1 MEEETKPLDS
11 FDNEEMALD
20 DARRTKVL
28 SPSMLVMRRFFR
40 NRLAII
46 GLVILVCMFLFSFV
60 GGLFSPYSQSQVFK
74 GLEYIKKDYAT
85 AVYNNDL
92 RFTVKEGASF
102 SPTARSQMNLAIGKN
117 ADSFTANDQ
126 VYSLVKNGDDFYIIL
141 THEEIFTAL
150 ANPKGYVYK
159 ASEGKTLT
167 DDLKAAF
174 ETAHTAGESTFSLDG
189 IDYQIESSKK
199 NVVVYASEEIA
210 LASKMI
216 YDAANSEDSAL
227 VNSFDFRCE
236 SLTAYAEGAKS
247 FEVDGVPYQLEIDGE
262 NAVISRDG
270 EHFAYMSDISVEPKN
285 AGVMLNAEFKTAAR
299 DAIQDQ
305 QTEFTLQET
314 EGEEPTRYLI
324 NRVNTNYY
332 IQRYEA
338 SEVIRMKE
346 PPSKEHWLGLDTN
359 GMDVLTRLMYGGRV
373 SLLVGFVV
381 VFFELLIGI
390 IIGGIA
396 GFFGGWIDNVLM
408 RFVDLVNSIPFWPVV
423 IIAGSMMDMMQM
435 TSGMRIFFLMFI
447 LGILG
452 WTGIARVVRGQI
464 LSLKEQDFMMATE
477 AAGIPVSR
485 RIFKHLM
492 PNVMPL
498 LIVQATIS
506 LGSTII
512 SEATLSFLGLGI
524 KYPLASWGSII
535 NAANDIFI
543 MTNYWYIWIPA
554 GILILLTVLGF
565 NFVGDGL
572 RDAFDP
578 KMKR

>member
-1 MEEETKPLDS
+1 MDETKPVNPS
-11 FDNEEMALD
+11 GNEEMALD

-28 SPSMLVMRRFFR
+28 SPTMLVMRRFFR
-40 NRLAII
+40 NRLAIA
-46 GLVILVCMFLFSFV
+46 GLVILVIMFIFSFL
-60 GGLFSPYSQSQVFK
+60 GGLFTPYSQSQVFK

-85 AVYNNDL
+85 AVYNTDL
-92 RFTVKEGASF
+92 RMTMKEGVSF
-102 SPTARSQMNLAIGKN
+102 SPAARSQMNLAIGKN
-117 ADSFTANDQ
+117 SSSFTADGRVYGIDKKAEDFHIVLSQEQ
-126 VYSLVKNGDDFYIIL
+126 V
-141 THEEIFTAL
+141 FTAL
-150 ANPKGYVYK
+150 ANPKRYVYK
-159 ASEGKTLT
+159 AAEGFDLNDGLKT
-167 DDLKAAF
+167 AF
-174 ETAHTAGESTFSLDG
+174 EAAHKAGENGFSFDG
-189 IDYQIESSKK
+189 IDYQIETAKK
-199 NVVVYASEEIA
+199 NVTVYAAQKIG
-210 LASKMI
+210 LASKKI
-216 YDAANSEDSAL
+216 YDVSDSSNSAL
-227 VNSFDFRCE
+227 VNSFGFRNA
-236 SLTAYAEGAKS
+236 SQTALSEKASS
-247 FEVDGVPYQLEIDGE
+247 FEWDGITYDLETDGE
-262 NAVISRDG
+262 IAIISKDG
-270 EHFAYMSDISVEPKN
+270 EHFAFMSEISVEPKN
-285 AGVMLNAEFKTAAR
+285 VGVSLDAEFKAAVR
-299 DAIQDQ
+299 DAIQDKRA
-305 QTEFTLQET
+305 EFSLQEA
-314 EGEEPTRYLI
+314 GSEEPTRYLV

-332 IQRYEA
+332 IQRFEA

-346 PPSKEHWLGLDTN
+346 APSKEHPLGLDTN

-381 VFFELLIGI
+381 VFFEILIGVVV
-390 IIGGIA
+390 GGFA
-396 GFFGGWIDNVLM
+396 GYFGGWVDNVLM

-423 IIAGSMMDMMQM
+423 IIAGSMMDVMQM
-435 TSGMRIFFLMFI
+435 TSGIRIFFLMFI

-477 AAGIPVSR
+477 AAGIPISR
-485 RIFKHLM
+485 RIFRHLL

-543 MTNYWYIWIPA
+543 MTNFWYIWIPA

-578 KMKR
+578 KMKS

>member
-1 MEEETKPLDS
+1 METKPVNTS
-11 FDNEEMALD
+11 SNEEMALD

-28 SPSMLVMRRFFR
+28 SPTMLVMQRFFR

-46 GLVILVCMFLFSFV
+46 GLVILVIMFVFSFL
-60 GGLFSPYSQSQVFK
+60 GGLFTPYSQAQVFK

-85 AVYNNDL
+85 AVYNTDL
-92 RFTVKEGASF
+92 RMTMKEGVSF
-102 SPTARSQMNLAIGKN
+102 SASARSQMNFAIGKN
-117 ADSFTANDQ
+117 SSFFTAGDQ
-126 VYSLVKNGDDFYIIL
+126 VYGLDRKGDDFYTI
-141 THEEIFTAL
+141 HNQKEIFTAL
-150 ANPKGYVYK
+150 VNPKGYKYK
-159 ASEGKTLT
+159 ASDGTVLSDE
-167 DDLKAAF
+167 LKAAF
-174 ETAHTAGESTFSLDG
+174 ETAHKAGETGFAYDG
-189 IDYQIESSKK
+189 TDYQIEAAKK
-199 NVVVYASEEIA
+199 NVTVYASEEIG
-210 LASKMI
+210 LASRMI
-216 YDAANSEDSAL
+216 YDAADPKDRAIVDSFGFRNASQT
-227 VNSFDFRCE
+227 SF
-236 SLTAYAEGAKS
+236 AEGDAS
-247 FEVDGVPYQLEIDGE
+247 FEWDGAEYGLEIDGE
-262 NAVISRDG
+262 NAVITKDG
-270 EHFAYMSDISVEPKN
+270 KHFAFMSDISVEPKN
-285 AGVMLNAEFKTAAR
+285 AGVSLNAEFKAAAR
-299 DAIQDQ
+299 NAIQDRLS
-305 QTEFTLQET
+305 EFSLQE
-314 EGEEPTRYLI
+314 GAEEPTRYLI

-332 IQRYEA
+332 IQRFEA
-338 SEVIRMKE
+338 SEVIRTKE
-346 PPSKEHWLGLDTN
+346 APSREHPLGLDTN

-381 VFFELLIGI
+381 VFFEILIGVI
-390 IIGGIA
+390 VGGIS
-396 GFFGGWIDNVLM
+396 GYFGGWIDDVLM
-408 RFVDLVNSIPFWPVV
+408 RLVDLVNAIPFWPVV
-423 IIAGSMMDMMQM
+423 IIAGSMMDVLQM
-435 TSGMRIFFLMFI
+435 SSTVRIFFLMFI

-485 RIFKHLM
+485 RIFRHLL

-512 SEATLSFLGLGI
+512 SEATLSFLGLGV

-554 GILILLTVLGF
+554 GILILVTVLGF

-578 KMKR
+578 KMKS

>member
-1 MEEETKPLDS
+1 METKPVNPLS
-11 FDNEEMALD
+11 NEEMALD

-28 SPSMLVMRRFFR
+28 SPTMLVMRRFFR
-40 NRLAII
+40 NRLAIA
-46 GLVILVCMFLFSFV
+46 GLVILVVMFVFSFL
-60 GGLFSPYSQSQVFK
+60 GGLFTPYSQSQVFK

-85 AVYNNDL
+85 AVYNSDL
-92 RFTVKEGASF
+92 RVTMKEGISFPAS
-102 SPTARSQMNLAIGKN
+102 ARSQMNLAIGKN
-117 ADSFTANDQ
+117 SSSFTANDTD
-126 VYSLVKNGDDFYIIL
+126 YGLEKLGEDFYTIL
-141 THEEIFTAL
+141 SQQEAFTAL
-150 ANPKGYVYK
+150 SNPKGYIYK
-159 ASEGKTLT
+159 GTVSDGV
-167 DDLKAAF
+167 KAAF
-174 ETAHTAGESTFSLDG
+174 EAAHKAGEQVFSYEDSQ
-189 IDYQIESSKK
+189 YRIEGARK
-199 NVVVYASEEIA
+199 NITVYESREIG

-216 YDAANSEDSAL
+216 FDAAEPKDSGI
-227 VNSFDFRCE
+227 VNSFAFRLA
-236 SLTAYAEGAKS
+236 SQKAFAEQAAS
-247 FEVDGVPYQLEIDGE
+247 FETEDGAYTLEIDGE
-262 NAVISRDG
+262 NAVISKDG
-270 EHFAYMSDISVEPKN
+270 APFALMSDISVEPKN
-285 AGVMLNAEFKTAAR
+285 AGVNLSPAFKEAAR
-299 DAIQDQ
+299 EAIQERQ
-305 QTEFTLQET
+305 SEFSLQEE
-314 EGEEPTRYLI
+314 EGAEPTRYLV
-324 NRVNTNYY
+324 NRVNTNFYV
-332 IQRYEA
+332 QRFEA

-346 PPSKEHWLGLDTN
+346 APSPEHPLGLDTN

-381 VFFELLIGI
+381 VFFEILIGI
-390 IIGGIA
+390 IVGGVA
-396 GFFGGWIDNVLM
+396 GYFGGWVDNVLM
-408 RFVDLVNSIPFWPVV
+408 RLVDLVNSIPFWPVV
-423 IIAGSMMDMMQM
+423 IIAGSMMDVMEM
-435 TSGMRIFFLMFI
+435 TSGVRIFFLMFI

-477 AAGIPVSR
+477 AQGIPVSH
-485 RIFKHLM
+485 RIFRHLL

-543 MTNYWYIWIPA
+543 MTNFWYIWIPA

-578 KMKR
+578 KMKS